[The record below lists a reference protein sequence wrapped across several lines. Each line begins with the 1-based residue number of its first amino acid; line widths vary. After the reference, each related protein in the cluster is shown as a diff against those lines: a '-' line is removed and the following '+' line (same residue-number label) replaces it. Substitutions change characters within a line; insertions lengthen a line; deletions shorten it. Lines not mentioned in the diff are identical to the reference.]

1 MPLALPLSPIF
12 WTIFRYA
19 LIAGLAAA
27 AARRADPVPRDQR
40 VEDILDNMDEGVTM
54 RRDEETTRMAAK
66 VGRTLRFGPGG
77 PGIRMEFAGLGRLKL
92 HRL

>member
-40 VEDILDNMDEGVTM
+40 VEDVLDSLDDGLRL
-54 RRDEETTRMAAK
+54 RRDEDTTRIAAK
-66 VGRTLRFGPGG
+66 AGHSLRLGPNGPGL
-77 PGIRMEFAGLGRLKL
+77 RMEFAGLGRLKL